1 MAQKLD
7 DLVKKVIFG
16 ATAAISVL
24 FPSKAEA
31 ITKISHRDMI
41 FSNSSEMIPGK
52 NLEISDLI
60 LYKSN
65 ANTLGSSTFHRSHRS
80 HSSHRSHYSSYT
92 EPSKPKTDSE
102 ESSNK
107 TKSATPKRET
117 VTEENKTSLIKKLG
131 SRQLS
136 IGMEGTDVGDLQDIL
151 IKKGFKDVKVT
162 TTFDKSTEN
171 AVKAFQKS
179 KKIAESGIVDILTLW
194 HLMK

>member
-7 DLVKKVIFG
+7 NLAKKVIFG

-41 FSNSSEMIPGK
+41 FNNSSEMIPGK

-65 ANTLGSSTFHRSHRS
+65 ANALGSSTFHRSHRS

-92 EPSKPKTDSE
+92 EPSKPKTDAD
-102 ESSNK
+102 ESKNK
-107 TKSATPKRET
+107 IKPATPKRET
-117 VTEENKTSLIKKLG
+117 VTEENETSLIKKLG
-131 SRQLS
+131 SRLLS
-136 IGMEGTDVGDLQDIL
+136 IGMEGTDVGDLQELL
-151 IKKGFKDVKVT
+151 IKKGFKNVKVT
-162 TTFDKSTEN
+162 TTFDKLTEN

-179 KKIAESGIVDILTLW
+179 KKITESGIVDVLTLW